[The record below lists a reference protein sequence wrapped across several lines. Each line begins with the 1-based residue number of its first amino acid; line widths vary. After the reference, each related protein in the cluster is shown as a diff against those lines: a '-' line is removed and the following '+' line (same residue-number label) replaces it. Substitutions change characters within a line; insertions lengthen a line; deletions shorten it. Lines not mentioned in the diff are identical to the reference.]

1 MTNEE
6 INREIEIAD
15 IALHMINSFKNPIWL
30 QDDSKSVIKKALT
43 EYIDKLKSDKVIA
56 QLEEDI

>member
-15 IALHMINSFKNPIWL
+15 ITLRVFRCFRNPIWL
-30 QDDSKSVIKKALT
+30 QDDSKAIVEKALT
-43 EYIDKLKSDKVIA
+43 EYIDKLNSE
-56 QLEEDI
+56 LRGR